1 MNSIETIETVVL
13 VDAENNVIGTA
24 AKRDVHHSATPL
36 HRGFSAFIFD
46 GNGRLLLQQRAFSK
60 RTWPGVWSNS
70 CCGHPALDESS
81 EDAAARRLSFE
92 LGMTGIELINVLPDF
107 RYRAEKDGVVENE
120 ICPVFVG
127 FTDKQPVINPDEVE
141 ATKWVDWNEFIASL
155 DDPATDIS
163 PWAVMEVR
171 QLLSNQTFVDQYDLR
186 TLSAR

>member
-1 MNSIETIETVVL
+1 LNSAETIETVVI
-13 VDAENNVIGTA
+13 VDAENNVIDTA
-24 AKRDVHHSATPL
+24 AKRDVHHSDTPL
-36 HRGFSAFIFD
+36 HRGFSVFIFD
-46 GNGRLLLQQRAFSK
+46 ALGRLLLQQRAFSK

-70 CCGHPALDESS
+70 CCGHPGLNETS

-92 LGMTGIELINVLPDF
+92 LGMADIGLINVLPDF

-127 FTDKQPVINPDEVE
+127 FTDDEPQPNREEVE
-141 ATKWVDWNEFIASL
+141 ATKWVDWIAFVASL

-171 QLLSNQTFVDQYDLR
+171 ELLASNVFNDLYR
-186 TLSAR
+186 SGTTRHG